1 MTQVETA
8 DAFADAALGC
18 VGTRFQ
24 AHGREPGKGLDC
36 VGLVICAARSVGV
49 EIPDRE
55 YVIGPGC
62 DLFDAMTEG
71 AESVFVPGEMPL
83 KRGDALTLRFPKM
96 PFHAAIFVG
105 GNRIVHAMVG
115 RGVGLM
121 GVDHSVLA
129 RIQGVWR
136 LP

>member
-1 MTQVETA
+1 MQVEIA
-8 DAFADAALGC
+8 DAFVEAALGC

-36 VGLVICAARSVGV
+36 VGLVICAAHSVGV
-49 EIPDRE
+49 EIPDQE

-62 DLFDAMTEG
+62 DLFAAMTEG
-71 AESVFVPGEMPL
+71 AGSVFVLGEMPL
-83 KRGDALTLRFPKM
+83 KRGDALTLRFPRM
-96 PFHAAIFVG
+96 PFHAAIYVG

-121 GVDHSVLA
+121 CVDHSVLT

>member
-1 MTQVETA
+1 VTRP
-8 DAFADAALGC
+8 DAFADVALDC

-24 AHGREPGKGLDC
+24 AHGRVPGRGLDC
-36 VGLVICAARSVGV
+36 VGLVICAARAVGI

-62 DLFDAMTEG
+62 DLFEAMTSV
-71 AESVFVPGEMPL
+71 AESAFVASEMPL
-83 KRGDALTLRFPKM
+83 RRGDALTLRFPKM
-96 PFHAAIFVG
+96 PYHAAIYVG
-105 GNRIVHAMVG
+105 GERIVHAMIG

-121 GVDHSVLA
+121 CIDHSVIA
-129 RIQGVWR
+129 RIQGIWR

>member
-1 MTQVETA
+1 MQAERA

-36 VGLVICAARSVGV
+36 VGLVICAARVVGI
-49 EIPDRE
+49 EIPDQK

-62 DLFDAMTEG
+62 DLFEAMTEVAG
-71 AESVFVPGEMPL
+71 TVFVPGWMPL

-105 GNRIVHAMVG
+105 GNRIVHAMV
-115 RGVGLM
+115 
-121 GVDHSVLA
+121 
-129 RIQGVWR
+129 
-136 LP
+136 

>member
-1 MTQVETA
+1 MIPSERA
-8 DAFADAALGC
+8 DAFADAALAC
-18 VGTRFQ
+18 VGTRFY
-24 AHGREPGKGLDC
+24 AHGREPGRGLDC
-36 VGLVICAARSVGV
+36 VGLVICAAAAVGI
-49 EIPDRE
+49 EIPDQE

-62 DLFDAMTEG
+62 DLFKAMTEVAG
-71 AESVFVPGEMPL
+71 TVFVEGTLPL

-96 PFHAAIFVG
+96 PFHAAIYVG

-121 GVDHSVLA
+121 CIDHSVLA
-129 RIQGVWR
+129 RIQGIWR